1 MNCRH
6 VTQLLADGQ
15 PLDAQATAH
24 LATCE
29 ECRALLAA
37 LAEHLDSPSA
47 ERLATIGNQL
57 RAALQPV
64 RPLPSNALLIGIG
77 LSVFLLLSVIVA
89 SATGLKAIHVLTGGQ
104 MALYYGTVCLFA
116 ALFARA
122 TVERMIPGAKRFAP
136 SSLLA
141 ALALTGLG
149 LLVFSM
155 FEERGTDNF
164 VARGI
169 PCLRLGAISAL
180 LSGLLGWR
188 LLRKGYLVSP
198 RETITLYGFF
208 AGLVG
213 IAVLA
218 LHCPIQ
224 NSLHIVVWHIGA
236 MLLAGCAGFLLGS
249 FFENSSHAD

>member
-6 VTQLLADGQ
+6 VTQLLAEGK

-29 ECRALLAA
+29 ECRDLLAA
-37 LAEHLDSPSA
+37 LAETNEAPSA
-47 ERLATIGNQL
+47 DGLAAIGDQL

-64 RPLPSNALLIGIG
+64 RPLPSNAFLIGLG
-77 LSVFLLLSVIVA
+77 LSVFFFLSVIVA
-89 SATGLKAIHVLTGGQ
+89 SATGLRAIHVLTGGQ
-104 MALYYGTVCLFA
+104 MTLYYGVVSLLA

-122 TVERMIPGAKRFAP
+122 TAERMIPGSKRFAP

-141 ALALTGLG
+141 ALVVAGLG

-155 FEERGTDNF
+155 FENRGTENF
-164 VARGI
+164 VAQGI

-180 LSGLLGWR
+180 LSGLVGWR
-188 LLRKGYLVSP
+188 LLQRGYLVSP

-236 MLLAGCAGFLLGS
+236 MLLAGFAGFLLGS